1 MPPGMTCAGRASP
14 EPPPDRLTF
23 TLKLNA
29 GLSDPAFLFALEWL
43 TITGEFIMPSSQTI
57 GRSGADADSRNGLL
71 DLLRFTAALTVAVYH
86 FLYRG
91 AQEGNYLE
99 FSFAA
104 AGISVSLGYL
114 GVNLFFM
121 ISGFVIIW
129 SATGRDWYGFS
140 VGRLARLYP
149 AHVVAMTI
157 TFLTMLWWV
166 QPPYTTDV
174 FEWLA
179 NLTMLA
185 PMFGSDF
192 MDGAYWSI
200 VIEIIF
206 YGWVAI
212 GLFTRVLPRHTDTAV
227 ALWMLLVMV
236 NNTMLGSRPVELLF
250 LTEYGS
256 YFALGVMTWR
266 ITSQGASALRLL
278 VAGLA
283 LMMTF
288 HAAEVQRLDVIFR
301 LGEASSATIV
311 ALANAGI
318 IAAFLL
324 AAVMGRHVRA
334 GSWILVLGGISYPF
348 YLVHQNA
355 GYILMNTVEPTI
367 GKWGAFALAL
377 TLSLAVSWWIFA
389 RIEPAGRVI
398 IRSLFAPVG
407 RFLPRTTTSYP
418 TTTPYPAPAE

>member
-1 MPPGMTCAGRASP
+1 
-14 EPPPDRLTF
+14 
-23 TLKLNA
+23 
-29 GLSDPAFLFALEWL
+29 
-43 TITGEFIMPSSQTI
+43 MPSSQTI
-57 GRSGADADSRNGLL
+57 GRSGASADSRNGLL

-157 TFLTMLWWV
+157 TFLTMLWWA

-206 YGWVAI
+206 SS
-212 GLFTRVLPRHTDTAV
+212 
-227 ALWMLLVMV
+227 LL
-236 NNTMLGSRPVELLF
+236 R
-250 LTEYGS
+250 
-256 YFALGVMTWR
+256 
-266 ITSQGASALRLL
+266 QL
-278 VAGLA
+278 VVDA
-283 LMMTF
+283 
-288 HAAEVQRLDVIFR
+288 LDVEI
-301 LGEASSATIV
+301 EASE
-311 ALANAGI
+311 LAFI
-318 IAAFLL
+318 
-324 AAVMGRHVRA
+324 
-334 GSWILVLGGISYPF
+334 
-348 YLVHQNA
+348 
-355 GYILMNTVEPTI
+355 
-367 GKWGAFALAL
+367 
-377 TLSLAVSWWIFA
+377 
-389 RIEPAGRVI
+389 
-398 IRSLFAPVG
+398 G
-407 RFLPRTTTSYP
+407 RFTVGEPIRTVLLHDRPGEGVEFAADVILASVSSAMAFTSSGMLV
-418 TTTPYPAPAE
+418 